1 MSDTI
6 FKARNLTYTYP
17 GGLAGLH
24 DINFSVE
31 RGENIAFLG
40 VNGSGKST
48 LLKLI
53 DGLYFPDRGT
63 IAAFGEPLT
72 EQRLRDED
80 FAFAFR
86 RRVGFLFQDPDSQLF
101 LPTVWQEVAFSPL
114 QMGLAGEEVD
124 ERTHAALKALGID
137 KLKDRVPYQ
146 LSEGEK
152 KKVALASLLAL
163 DPEVWLLDE
172 PTANLDPRTQD
183 WVIEFILSLAARGK
197 TLVVAI
203 HELEVA
209 QVIAHRAYIL
219 GEDHCLAAQGDPREI
234 LQDEELLLRANLMHR
249 RRHFHA
255 GLSHRHPYLHHH
267 QHETGDR

>member
-1 MSDTI
+1 MSNMV
-6 FKARNLTYTYP
+6 FKVSKMSYTYP
-17 GGLAGLH
+17 GGLSGLY
-24 DINFSVE
+24 DIDFSIKQ
-31 RGENIAFLG
+31 GENVVFLG

-53 DGLYFPDRGT
+53 DGLYFPDQGT
-63 IAAFGEPLT
+63 IEAFGEPLT
-72 EQRLRDED
+72 ESRLQEET

-114 QMGLAGEEVD
+114 QMGLEREEV
-124 ERTHAALKALGID
+124 EEKTNYALNALGIE

-183 WVIEFILSLAARGK
+183 WVIEFILSLTAKGK
-197 TLVVAI
+197 TLIVAI

-209 QVIAHRAYIL
+209 KVIADQAYIL
-219 GEDHCLAAQGDPREI
+219 GEDHRLAAQGDPQEI
-234 LQDEELLLRANLMHR
+234 LQDESLLLRANLMHR
-249 RRHFHA
+249 HRHYHPA
-255 GLSHRHPYLHHH
+255 LTHRHPH
-267 QHETGDR
+267 QH

>member
-1 MSDTI
+1 MNNTVFEVSNMS
-6 FKARNLTYTYP
+6 YTYP
-17 GGLAGLH
+17 GGLSGLY
-24 DINFSVE
+24 DISFSIK
-31 RGENIAFLG
+31 RGENVVFLG

-53 DGLYFPDRGT
+53 DGLYFPDQGS
-63 IAAFGEPLT
+63 IEAFGEPLN
-72 EQRLRDED
+72 ENRLQDEF

-114 QMGLAGEEVD
+114 QMGLTKKEVE
-124 ERTHAALKALGID
+124 ERTNYALNALEIT

-183 WVIEFILSLAARGK
+183 WVIEFILSLTAKGK
-197 TLVVAI
+197 TLIVAI

-209 QVIAHRAYIL
+209 KVIADQAYIL
-219 GEDHCLAAQGDPREI
+219 GEDHRLAAQGDPQEI
-234 LQDEELLLRANLMHR
+234 LQDEDLLLRANLMHR
-249 RRHFHA
+249 
-255 GLSHRHPYLHHH
+255 HRHAHPVLTHRHIH
-267 QHETGDR
+267 QH

>member
-1 MSDTI
+1 MSGTI
-6 FKARNLTYTYP
+6 FKVNDLSYTYP

-24 DINFSVE
+24 DINFSVS

-53 DGLYFPDRGT
+53 DGLYFPNKGT

-72 EQRLRDED
+72 EQQLRDEE

-114 QMGLAGEEVD
+114 QMGLAKEEAA
-124 ERTHAALKALGID
+124 EKTNAALKALGIE
-137 KLKDRVPYQ
+137 KLKDRIPYQ

-183 WVIEFILSLAARGK
+183 WVIEFILSLAEKGK

-209 QVIAHRAYIL
+209 KVIAHRAYIL
-219 GEDHCLAAQGDPREI
+219 GEDHSLAAQGDPREI
-234 LQDEELLLRANLMHR
+234 LQDEELLLRVNLMHR
-249 RRHFHA
+249 RRHCHP
-255 GLSHRHPYLHHH
+255 GLTHRHPYQHSH
-267 QHETGDR
+267 QHPRK

>member
-6 FKARNLTYTYP
+6 FKVSGMSYSYP
-17 GGLAGLH
+17 GGLSGLY
-24 DINFSVE
+24 DMDFRIG
-31 RGENIAFLG
+31 RGENIVFLG

-48 LLKLI
+48 LLKLL
-53 DGLYFPDRGT
+53 DGLYFPKQGT
-63 IAAFGEPLT
+63 IEAFGEPLT
-72 EQRLRDED
+72 EKRLQDES

-114 QMGLAGEEVD
+114 QMGLAREEVE
-124 ERTHAALKALGID
+124 ERAASALAVLGIE

-183 WVIEFILSLAARGK
+183 WVIEFILSLKEKGK
-197 TLVVAI
+197 TLIVAI

-209 QVIAHRAYIL
+209 KVIADQAYIL
-219 GEDHCLAAQGDPREI
+219 GEDHRLAAAGKPQEI

-249 RRHFHA
+249 RRHLHTDPVRT
-255 GLSHRHPYLHHH
+255 HRHPHRDPGHA
-267 QHETGDR
+267 